1 MDVADLVRARS
12 LTRWL
17 REPLVHVLVLGV
29 LLFGLHRWVA
39 PPRASEEIVVAPDAV
54 AGMREDFKRRTGRMP
69 SATDEKNMIDAY
81 VADEILVREALSMG
95 LDRGDIIVRRRLIQ
109 KMEFLIENTEPVPE
123 PTDAELEAFV
133 AAHPERYAT
142 PARVTFTHVFVSNE
156 RAGANAEA
164 EAAGIRDKLDAGA
177 DPATLGDPFLRGRE
191 LRLHSQPELAGIF
204 GPQFAAAVM
213 QLPENVWSQPI
224 RSTFGVHVVRVSE
237 RKPGTAP
244 ALATIRQRV
253 EREWKEE
260 RREVLN
266 REARARLRQRY
277 VVRVDGA
284 GS

>member
-1 MDVADLVRARS
+1 M
-12 LTRWL
+12 
-17 REPLVHVLVLGV
+17 HVLVLGV
-29 LLFGLHRWVA
+29 LLFGLHRRVA

-69 SATDEKNMIDAY
+69 SATDEKSMIDAY
-81 VADEILVREALSMG
+81 VADEILVREALALG
-95 LDRGDIIVRRRLIQ
+95 LDRGDVIVRRRLIQ

-123 PTDAELEAFV
+123 PTDAELEAFI

-156 RAGANAEA
+156 RAGANADA
-164 EAAGIRDKLDAGA
+164 EAAGLRDKLDAGA

-224 RSTFGVHVVRVSE
+224 RSTFGAHVVRVTE
-237 RKPGTAP
+237 KKPGTAP
-244 ALATIRQRV
+244 ALATMRQRV
-253 EREWKEE
+253 ERDWKDD
-260 RREVLN
+260 RRQELN
-266 REARARLRQRY
+266 RDARARLRQRY
-277 VVRVDGA
+277 VVTVGGA